1 MVFKRQSLLHS
12 TNGQNIAPMNRPLLI
27 WRLGDCSQDII
38 KLVYI
43 LMQLQMLTDEKEKCE
58 EEDGKDEIE
67 EVHTEGRIKED
78 LTHETVDQKTGVTEN
93 EADT

>member
-1 MVFKRQSLLHS
+1 
-12 TNGQNIAPMNRPLLI
+12 
-27 WRLGDCSQDII
+27 
-38 KLVYI
+38 
-43 LMQLQMLTDEKEKCE
+43 MLTDEKEKCE

-78 LTHETVDQKTGVTEN
+78 LTHETVDQKTDVAEN